1 MFNPDFLIERL
12 IGCTNSTCFID
23 KLSRILMSSLFIY
36 SGWYKILNYSSTV
49 EYMEAMGVSS
59 IFLPLTFSVEFI
71 SGLALFLGFQTRI
84 FTLILLFFCLVTA
97 YIFHCD
103 KNPIDINEFMKNLA
117 IAGGLMHF
125 LICEP
130 SKLIFNKVI
139 RK

>member
-1 MFNPDFLIERL
+1 MFNPDFLIEKL
-12 IGCTNSTCFID
+12 IVCTKSTYFIY
-23 KLSRILMSSLFIY
+23 KLSRILISSLFIY

-49 EYMEAMGVSS
+49 KYMEAMGVSGV
-59 IFLPLTFSVEFI
+59 FLPLIFSVEFI
-71 SGLALFLGFQTRI
+71 SGLALLLGFQTRL
-84 FTLILLFFCLVTA
+84 FALILLFFCLATA

-103 KNPIDINEFMKNLA
+103 KNPITINEFMKNLA

-125 LICEP
+125 LIYGP